1 MTTEKYLALRD
12 GEVRKANALIQK
24 SRYSLSTQQQKILLY
39 LISQIKPYDDDF
51 KLYEFDIIDFC
62 KVCGIDC
69 SSGKNY
75 ETLKQQIKQ
84 IADKSYWITLEDGD
98 TETLLRWIEKPYI
111 KKRSG
116 VIQIRLDNDM
126 RPFLLKLKEH
136 YTRYELIYTLRFRCK
151 YSIRLYELVKSVHFH
166 DLAPY
171 TVRYSVEDL
180 AGLIGAERYRQYKDF
195 KSRAL
200 SPAVQE
206 INEYS
211 DKDLTFEEIKTG
223 RKVTAIEFTI
233 STKDSLEKIKLL
245 DRIEKELGT
254 DQMTLWDKMQERGC
268 E

>member
-1 MTTEKYLALRD
+1 MKAEKYLSLRG

-24 SRYSLSTQQQKILLY
+24 SRYNLSTQQQKILLY
-39 LISQIKPYDDDF
+39 LISQIKPNDEDF

-62 KVCGIDC
+62 KVCGIDFN
-69 SSGKNY
+69 SGKNY
-75 ETLKQQIKQ
+75 ETLRQQIKQ
-84 IADKSYWITLEDGD
+84 IADKSYWITLEDGE

-116 VIQIRLDNDM
+116 IVQIRLDNDM
-126 RPFLLKLKEH
+126 RPFLLRLKEN
-136 YTRYELIYTLRFRCK
+136 YTKYEIIYTLKFRCK
-151 YSIRLYELVKSVHFH
+151 YSIRLYELIKSVHFH

-171 TVRYSVEDL
+171 IVKYSFEDL
-180 AGLIGAERYRQYKDF
+180 AGLMGAERYTQYRDF

-211 DKDLTFEEIKTG
+211 DKNLTFTEIKTG

-233 STKDSLEKIKLL
+233 TTKEAMEKIKLL

-254 DQMTLWDKMQERGC
+254 DQMTLWDRIQESGA

>member
-1 MTTEKYLALRD
+1 MTTEKYLSLRD

-24 SRYSLSTQQQKILLY
+24 SRYNLSTQQQKILLY

-51 KLYEFDIIDFC
+51 KVYEFDIIDFC
-62 KVCGIDC
+62 KVCGIVYE
-69 SSGKNY
+69 SGKNY
-75 ETLKQQIKQ
+75 DTIKQQIKQ
-84 IADKSYWITLEDGD
+84 IADKSYWITLEDGE

-116 VIQIRLDNDM
+116 TIQIRLDNDM

-136 YTRYELIYTLRFRCK
+136 YTKYELIYTLRFRCK

-171 TVRYSVEDL
+171 TAQYTVEDL
-180 AGLIGAERYRQYKDF
+180 AAIIGAETYRQYKDF

-200 SPAVQE
+200 VPAVRE

-211 DKDLTFEEIKTG
+211 DKRVSFTEIKKG
-223 RKVTAIEFTI
+223 KKVTGIELTI
-233 STKDSLEKIKLL
+233 ATKEDIERIAVL
-245 DRIEKELGT
+245 DRIEKELGS
-254 DQMTLWDKMQERGC
+254 DQMTLWDKMQERSAD
-268 E
+268 

>member
-1 MTTEKYLALRD
+1 M
-12 GEVRKANALIQK
+12 
-24 SRYSLSTQQQKILLY
+24 
-39 LISQIKPYDDDF
+39 
-51 KLYEFDIIDFC
+51 
-62 KVCGIDC
+62 
-69 SSGKNY
+69 
-75 ETLKQQIKQ
+75 
-84 IADKSYWITLEDGD
+84 
-98 TETLLRWIEKPYI
+98 
-111 KKRSG
+111 
-116 VIQIRLDNDM
+116 
-126 RPFLLKLKEH
+126 KLKEH